1 MLSYRFWC
9 SKNTDSKNLRLVKT
23 KNRRTMLSLYCS
35 VCGSKKAIFIKE
47 QEAKWLLTMVRKT
60 PLLGILWWYND
71 T

>member
-1 MLSYRFWC
+1 MLSHWFWC

-35 VCGSKKAIFIKE
+35 VCGSKKTRFIKE
-47 QEAKWLLTMVRKT
+47 QEAKGLLTMVRKT
-60 PLLGILWWYND
+60 PLLGTLCWYD